1 MIESSGRAI
10 AVVSVHASPLSE
22 LGRGDNGGMNIGVRR
37 LCEGLAERGVPTDVF
52 VRRDDPRLPA
62 ERLIAPGSRLVL
74 LDVGPPHP
82 IPKQELQP
90 LLEPFADALLA
101 HAASEGRSYRLVHAH
116 YWLSGP
122 PARRVRE
129 RLGIPW
135 VQSFHS
141 LGRMKEAAG
150 LPAELERGRVEEVLA
165 AECDRMVAMSRAEGR
180 ALVRLYGA
188 NPDRICVAEPGVDL
202 HPADPGAVAELRE
215 ELDVAGRRVVLFA
228 GRLEPLKGADT
239 LIEAIAEMDRDPHLQ
254 DVVCLFIGDDSGDG
268 ARSTHG
274 GERRR
279 LERLADRAGIL
290 DRIRFLGAVPHE
302 RLARY
307 YALADVCVVPSRV
320 ETFGLVALEAQ
331 AQGTPVVASR
341 VGRPARG
348 GGRRGDRQAG
358 RGRANRAT
366 TAPPSPPS
374 STTRPAG
381 SGWGRP
387 RDAAPR
393 PSPGERMVDL
403 LLSIYGRV
411 SSPEIP
417 AELPCGYETSTGGGG
432 AARLRLNPGAR
443 SSPPERGG
451 AGQKSAARRGDV
463 AGAGPHRPLGP
474 VPSLDDRPR
483 RGAPRRLREARWNPG
498 SPPAARS
505 AASSVSR
512 LDQLARVEELRVA
525 LRLLR
530 AAPGPEARDRP
541 RSTAPRRGAGGRP
554 GGRPTGSIRR
564 PRRAPRRTRP
574 SARAAS
580 GAGGRSPPTTRSKA
594 VRLASGS
601 GCAARQAAAR
611 RRPKSVSSMAS
622 WAWMPGPAPRPEP
635 ASRPTIIQRRS
646 LSMASPGTLSV
657 PSRRCSSRSRSS
669 AIAGSEVGSCPGEL
683 DVTARLGGGQLLP
696 RDAGHAGA
704 RRRRGWPG
712 RRTGRWPP
720 APG

>member
-1 MIESSGRAI
+1 MAEPTGRAI

-52 VRRDDPRLPA
+52 VRRDDPHLPA

-82 IPKQELQP
+82 IPKQELP
-90 LLEPFADALLA
+90 ALLDPFADALLA
-101 HAASEGRSYRLVHAH
+101 HAASESRSYRLVHAH

-141 LGRMKEAAG
+141 LARMKEAAG
-150 LPAELERGRVEEVLA
+150 LPPDLERGRVEEVLA

-188 NPDRICVAEPGVDL
+188 NPVRICVAEPGVDL
-202 HPADPGAVAELRE
+202 HPADPAAVAELRD

-268 ARSTHG
+268 ARASHG

-341 VGRPARG
+341 VGGLPEVVADEETG
-348 GGRRGDRQAG
+348 KLVEGREPRDYCAAISAILHDEAG
-358 RGRANRAT
+358 RERMGEAARRRAAT
-366 TAPPSPPS
+366 FS
-374 STTRPAG
+374 
-381 SGWGRP
+381 WG
-387 RDAAPR
+387 
-393 PSPGERMVDL
+393 RMVDL

-417 AELPCGYETSTGGGG
+417 AELPCGYEVSL
-432 AARLRLNPGAR
+432 AAEA
-443 SSPPERGG
+443 PPV
-451 AGQKSAARRGDV
+451 SA
-463 AGAGPHRPLGP
+463 
-474 VPSLDDRPR
+474 
-483 RGAPRRLREARWNPG
+483 
-498 SPPAARS
+498 
-505 AASSVSR
+505 
-512 LDQLARVEELRVA
+512 
-525 LRLLR
+525 
-530 AAPGPEARDRP
+530 
-541 RSTAPRRGAGGRP
+541 
-554 GGRPTGSIRR
+554 
-564 PRRAPRRTRP
+564 
-574 SARAAS
+574 
-580 GAGGRSPPTTRSKA
+580 
-594 VRLASGS
+594 
-601 GCAARQAAAR
+601 
-611 RRPKSVSSMAS
+611 
-622 WAWMPGPAPRPEP
+622 
-635 ASRPTIIQRRS
+635 
-646 LSMASPGTLSV
+646 
-657 PSRRCSSRSRSS
+657 
-669 AIAGSEVGSCPGEL
+669 
-683 DVTARLGGGQLLP
+683 
-696 RDAGHAGA
+696 
-704 RRRRGWPG
+704 
-712 RRTGRWPP
+712 
-720 APG
+720 